1 VNRQAAT
8 EGSDNRVMTATR
20 RMEPVP
26 RLDAL
31 ARQVVSAAI
40 EVHRHLGPGY
50 LESLY
55 EEALVIELTA
65 RGVAYV
71 RQPPIRVIYKGNAI
85 GEGRAD
91 LLIGG
96 ELLVELK
103 AVDQVAPIHKAQV
116 ISYLKA
122 MQLHLG
128 LLINFNVAVLRDGV
142 QRVVLSA
149 P

>member
-1 VNRQAAT
+1 
-8 EGSDNRVMTATR
+8 MTNTTQ

-26 RLDAL
+26 HLDAL
-31 ARQVVSAAI
+31 AQQVVSAAI

-55 EEALVIELTA
+55 EEALAIEMKV
-65 RGVAYV
+65 RGIAHV
-71 RQPPIRVIYKGNAI
+71 RQPPISVKYKGHAI

-91 LLIGG
+91 FLVGG
-96 ELLVELK
+96 EWLVELK
-103 AVDQVAPIHKAQV
+103 AVDQLAPIHKAQV

-122 MQLHLG
+122 MQLRLG
-128 LLINFNVAVLRDGV
+128 LLVNFNVAVLRDGV